1 MNISIIEKKQDFL
14 IKKTL
19 DYFSFL
25 RKKKVD
31 LSSSAFCYIVTY
43 SPVPGFGIILI
54 WLKEKFS
61 KIYFFCYVLKG
72 IVSISTLSNFKIF
85 KPKKKIIFDKIIL
98 TWAKKKD
105 FSQGIFYDSFSNLNS
120 KKTANV
126 IFFVIYSDYILPVQI
141 PNNVVIFYKSSNNYN
156 FIFLLSILF
165 KKIKNLFFTPS
176 LFFHYFSYQTIFAEI
191 ISKFFFDTFNMS
203 KIKKVIMPY
212 EGQPFQNFIFKNIKK
227 KYSKIKTIGFVH
239 SMIPALPL
247 NFIKREGSPEK
258 IYVSSLSQKNIF
270 VQYLG
275 WKNKYVIITNSI
287 RIKKEVKKN
296 QLQVFYFPM
305 NIFNLNKIYLCIDRY
320 FYFLKKNS
328 LPFIKINKHPQMLN
342 AYQQIA
348 LSKKIESLR
357 SNYQSRFSK
366 KIKKRISFFLGP
378 TSSFLQFLENRIE
391 SIHFTSMPALDL
403 YTNMLW
409 RYIKPV
415 EITNY
420 IYKYNLLKKNKI
432 IKLSNENYN
441 LKTAKIL

>member
-85 KPKKKIIFDKIIL
+85 KPKKIIIFDKIIL

-191 ISKFFFDTFNMS
+191 INKFFFYTFNMS

-227 KYSKIKTIGFVH
+227 KYSKIKTIGFIH

-270 VQYLG
+270 VQMLLG
-275 WKNKYVIITNSI
+275 LKMWYQHVLSI
-287 RIKKEVKKN
+287 
-296 QLQVFYFPM
+296 M
-305 NIFNLNKIYLCIDRY
+305 
-320 FYFLKKNS
+320 
-328 LPFIKINKHPQMLN
+328 
-342 AYQQIA
+342 
-348 LSKKIESLR
+348 
-357 SNYQSRFSK
+357 
-366 KIKKRISFFLGP
+366 
-378 TSSFLQFLENRIE
+378 
-391 SIHFTSMPALDL
+391 
-403 YTNMLW
+403 
-409 RYIKPV
+409 
-415 EITNY
+415 
-420 IYKYNLLKKNKI
+420 
-432 IKLSNENYN
+432 
-441 LKTAKIL
+441 

>member
-105 FSQGIFYDSFSNLNS
+105 FNQGIFYDSFSNLNS

-141 PNNVVIFYKSSNNYN
+141 PNNVVIFYKLSNNYN

-191 ISKFFFDTFNMS
+191 VSKFFFDTFNMN

-328 LPFIKINKHPQMLN
+328 LPFIKIKKHPQMLN

-348 LSKKIESLR
+348 LSKKIECLC

>member
-1 MNISIIEKKQDFL
+1 
-14 IKKTL
+14 
-19 DYFSFL
+19 
-25 RKKKVD
+25 
-31 LSSSAFCYIVTY
+31 
-43 SPVPGFGIILI
+43 
-54 WLKEKFS
+54 
-61 KIYFFCYVLKG
+61 
-72 IVSISTLSNFKIF
+72 
-85 KPKKKIIFDKIIL
+85 
-98 TWAKKKD
+98 
-105 FSQGIFYDSFSNLNS
+105 
-120 KKTANV
+120 
-126 IFFVIYSDYILPVQI
+126 
-141 PNNVVIFYKSSNNYN
+141 
-156 FIFLLSILF
+156 
-165 KKIKNLFFTPS
+165 
-176 LFFHYFSYQTIFAEI
+176 
-191 ISKFFFDTFNMS
+191 
-203 KIKKVIMPY
+203 
-212 EGQPFQNFIFKNIKK
+212 
-227 KYSKIKTIGFVH
+227 
-239 SMIPALPL
+239 MIPALPL

-328 LPFIKINKHPQMLN
+328 LPFIKIKKHPQMLN

-348 LSKKIESLR
+348 LSKKIECLC